1 MTQPKTSKAGK
12 RTRYVVAYN
21 KRLRRWAATVK
32 GQSRREYRTQREAI
46 TATAAIARTNQPAE
60 IIIKG
65 RDGVIRDNR
74 TYGNDPRGIRG

>member
-1 MTQPKTSKAGK
+1 MTQPKTSKA

-21 KRLRRWAATVK
+21 RRLRRWAATVK

-60 IIIKG
+60 LIIKA
-65 RDGVIRDNR
+65 RNGVIRDNR
-74 TYGNDPRGIRG
+74 TYGADPRRSKG